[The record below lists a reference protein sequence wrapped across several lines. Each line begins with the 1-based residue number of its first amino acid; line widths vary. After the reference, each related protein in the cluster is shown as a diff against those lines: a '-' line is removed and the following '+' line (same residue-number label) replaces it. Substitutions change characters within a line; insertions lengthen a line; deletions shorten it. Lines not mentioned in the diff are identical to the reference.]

1 MNMSGIITVN
11 TTANIVN
18 HVRPF
23 GVCDSLKVRD
33 K

>member
-1 MNMSGIITVN
+1 MNRFVFVSSLS
-11 TTANIVN
+11 ANIVN

-23 GVCDSLKVRD
+23 GVCDSLKVRG